1 MQKITAEEFDRKFDD
16 GEDISEYLDW
26 SKASRPNLEPAEM
39 TVTIKRGILLQ
50 LEQRADQLGVSRD
63 ALLET
68 WLREKLEERRSSAA
82 E

>member
-1 MQKITAEEFDRKFDD
+1 MQFEYDPAKGTANEQKHGVDFVEARRRC
-16 GEDISEYLDW
+16 G
-26 SKASRPNLEPAEM
+26 